1 MVNVKALSSTS
12 IIHFSSVEK
21 SCLTLCHPMDC
32 SMPGFPVLRYLSPGI
47 FSNSCP
53 WSWWCHSTIS
63 FSVAPFSSCPQSFP
77 ASGSFP
83 VSWLF
88 PSGDQS
94 IGASASASILLM
106 NIQNWFPLGF
116 TGLIS
121 FPVKGLSQV
130 FSSTTIQK
138 HQFFSAQSS
147 LWSNTHICTWLL
159 EKSWL

>member
-1 MVNVKALSSTS
+1 
-12 IIHFSSVEK
+12 
-21 SCLTLCHPMDC
+21 MDC
-32 SMPGFPVLRYLSPGI
+32 SMPGFPVLHYLSPGI

-88 PSGDQS
+88 TSGDQS

-138 HQFFSAQSS
+138 HQFFSTSVFFMVQHSHLYMTTGKIMA
-147 LWSNTHICTWLL
+147 LTILDLCW
-159 EKSWL
+159 KSDVSAF

>member
-1 MVNVKALSSTS
+1 
-12 IIHFSSVEK
+12 
-21 SCLTLCHPMDC
+21 MDC
-32 SMPGFPVLRYLSPGI
+32 SMPGFPVFHYLSSGI

-53 WSWWCHSTIS
+53 LSWGCHSTIS
-63 FSVAPFSSCPQSFP
+63 FSVARFSSCPQSFP

-88 PSGDQS
+88 TSGDQS
-94 IGASASASILLM
+94 IAASASALILLM

-116 TGLIS
+116 TGLVS
-121 FPVKGLSQV
+121 FPVKGLSRV
-130 FSSTTIQK
+130 FSSITIQR

-159 EKSWL
+159 EKSWLWLYWTFVEKVHTHTHEEK